1 MKLGFQMSLVGKWE
15 LLIVSYVL
23 RSLGLDSKQAES
35 HGENPENETSKPS
48 FLFFH
53 SFSSG
58 TFVNYL
64 FFTFFHT

>member
-1 MKLGFQMSLVGKWE
+1 
-15 LLIVSYVL
+15 
-23 RSLGLDSKQAES
+23 LDSKQAES